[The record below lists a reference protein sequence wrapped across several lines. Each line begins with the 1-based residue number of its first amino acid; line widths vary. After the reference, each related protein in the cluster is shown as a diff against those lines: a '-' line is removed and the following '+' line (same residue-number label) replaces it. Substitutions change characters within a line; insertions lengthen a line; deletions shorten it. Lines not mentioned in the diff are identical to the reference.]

1 MSEVTQKAKK
11 GFRLKF
17 FQPQPATTE
26 AVRLTHRRI
35 YILPNQRG
43 LSFAGLT
50 LLLLMIAFVYNNN
63 LAYLLCFLLAS
74 IFVTTILHSF
84 KSLSGLVIRPGNGH
98 SVYAGEKAAFDIHVS
113 NPSKAER
120 MSLQCRLLLTDTPLG
135 ELDNEQGICLKPQ
148 EKKRIRLYSP
158 TERRGWHSCEKI
170 ILSSSY
176 PLGLFR
182 IWTVLNFDIKA
193 LIYPKPSEHEVP
205 FPETAGENLQQG
217 TGRKGQG
224 DFYGLREYQ
233 EGDAI
238 RDIHWK
244 SLAKGQ
250 GLHSKYYSGEA
261 LAELWLDYEQTP
273 GYDTEQ
279 RISQMCRWL
288 IDADQSGRQYGFIL
302 PGTTFQPS
310 SGSEHF
316 KKCLNAL
323 ALF

>member
-1 MSEVTQKAKK
+1 MSIKTIFEQKKVSRFKFFSEVAPTSEPVK
-11 GFRLKF
+11 
-17 FQPQPATTE
+17 
-26 AVRLTHRRI
+26 LTHQRI
-35 YILPNQRG
+35 FILPTQ
-43 LSFAGLT
+43 SGLT
-50 LLLLMIAFVYNNN
+50 FVGLILLLLMIAFVYNNN

-74 IFVTTILHSF
+74 VFVTTILHSF
-84 KSLSGLVIRPGNGH
+84 KTLSGLVVQPGQTH
-98 SVYAGEKAAFDIHVS
+98 SVYAGDRAIFDIYIH
-113 NPSKAER
+113 NLSKAER
-120 MSLQCRLLLTDTPLG
+120 LNLQCYLRG
-135 ELDNEQGICLKPQ
+135 IEQDSEQVSSINLKPQ
-148 EKKRIRLYSP
+148 EKQRVCLYSP
-158 TERRGWHSCEKI
+158 TQKRGWHYCEKI
-170 ILSSSY
+170 VLSSHY
-176 PLGLFR
+176 PLGIFR
-182 IWTVLNFDIKA
+182 AWSVLYFDFKA
-193 LIYPKPSEHEVP
+193 LVYPRPSQSEVP
-205 FPETAGENLQQG
+205 FPETVGDTVQQG
-217 TGRKGQG
+217 NSKKGQG

-288 IDADQSGRQYGFIL
+288 IDADQSGLQYGFIL
-302 PGTTFQPS
+302 PGFILQPS

-316 KKCLNAL
+316 QKCLKAL

>member
-1 MSEVTQKAKK
+1 MSVATENTKK
-11 GFRLKF
+11 GFRQQL
-17 FQPQPATTE
+17 FQPRPATTE
-26 AVRLTHRRI
+26 AIRLTHRRI

-84 KSLSGLVIRPGNGH
+84 KTLSGLVIQPGAGH
-98 SVYAGEKAAFDIHVS
+98 SVYAGEKAVFDIHI
-113 NPSKAER
+113 NNLSKAER
-120 MSLQCRLLLTDTPLG
+120 MSLQCRLLLVDTPLS
-135 ELDNEQGICLKPQ
+135 ELDEERAICLKPRG
-148 EKKRIRLYSP
+148 KKRIRLYSP
-158 TERRGWHSCEKI
+158 TSRRGWHNCEKI
-170 ILSSSY
+170 ILSSTF

-182 IWTVLNFDIKA
+182 AWTVLHFDIKA
-193 LIYPKPSEHEVP
+193 LIYPKPCETEVP
-205 FPETAGENLQQG
+205 FPEAAGDNAQQG
-217 TGRKGQG
+217 STRKGQG

-233 EGDAI
+233 DGDAI

-288 IDADQSGRQYGFIL
+288 IDADKSGRQYGFIL
-302 PGTTFQPS
+302 PGTTLQPS